1 MTLSTKGERPPSP
14 IPWPPLLFIAVI
26 VGGRMLDHWL
36 PTPWIPAG
44 PAHLAGTVL
53 IVLGL
58 ANDVWCAL
66 TLSRHNTTI
75 LPHRAVTALVTSGP
89 YRHSRNPIYV
99 SELVMTLGCWPAAA
113 LARHSLADSGAVL
126 RADKTG
132 DRARGAAFAR
142 EIRGGVRAFSRAN
155 AALAVTATRE

>member
-26 VGGRMLDHWL
+26 FGGRMLDHWL

-44 PAHLAGTVL
+44 PAHLAGTAL

-66 TLSRHNTTI
+66 TLSRHSTTI
-75 LPHRAVTALVTSGP
+75 LPHRAVATLVTSGP
-89 YRHSRNPIYV
+89 YRFSRNPIYV
-99 SELVMTLGCWPAAA
+99 SELVMTLGCGLLLRSPAIVLLIPMLFFA
-113 LARHSLADSGAVL
+113 LTKLAIEPEERHL
-126 RADKTG
+126 REKFGEAFERF
-132 DRARGAAFAR
+132 RARTPR
-142 EIRGGVRAFSRAN
+142 W
-155 AALAVTATRE
+155 L

>member
-1 MTLSTKGERPPSP
+1 MAFRRLGLRPLAIAPPKADLIPTRSP
-14 IPWPPLLFIAVI
+14 RDPLDQRRTSALPYPWPPLLFIAVI

-36 PTPWIPAG
+36 PTPWIPPG
-44 PAHLAGTVL
+44 PAHFAGTVL

-89 YRHSRNPIYV
+89 TAI
-99 SELVMTLGCWPAAA
+99 L
-113 LARHSLADSGAVL
+113 
-126 RADKTG
+126 
-132 DRARGAAFAR
+132 
-142 EIRGGVRAFSRAN
+142 
-155 AALAVTATRE
+155 ATRFTFPSW